1 VVAEALA
8 FDPAVSLHFDVF
20 LLEKLAAR
28 PNQGEISQQQLKKPQ
43 VVRSFVY
50 SSSTGRWENREFVPG
65 RCAPGHLYD
74 AVATPAKY
82 DTYDPTVWSS
92 NYWRGSIYMHCH
104 NDTLMVLSP
113 SCGTYDM
120 VQLPGEPGSPSCFIS
135 LPRKSVL
142 ASYER
147 GIHYAAIIDK
157 LQLRVWILTQST
169 YGKLWWTLAYDVTLS
184 PHCHM
189 IKALTVQEMVRWRP
203 WRIVGSRG
211 GPTKLTKDDDYSDH
225 SDVDDNDDDEEEE
238 EDGCGYSWNSYY
250 EDEDEGGDADSWD
263 EDKDNFIDIDQ
274 GAELL
279 DPPSWRDDC
288 KIVGFHPHKN
298 ALILMI
304 RSAVVV
310 YHLDTSRMQYLG
322 NENQLERCP
331 IQQGRSVNGSFTY
344 RPCYVDVLPYGQ
356 S

>member
-1 VVAEALA
+1 
-8 FDPAVSLHFDVF
+8 
-20 LLEKLAAR
+20 
-28 PNQGEISQQQLKKPQ
+28 
-43 VVRSFVY
+43 
-50 SSSTGRWENREFVPG
+50 
-65 RCAPGHLYD
+65 
-74 AVATPAKY
+74 
-82 DTYDPTVWSS
+82 
-92 NYWRGSIYMHCH
+92 
-104 NDTLMVLSP
+104 
-113 SCGTYDM
+113 
-120 VQLPGEPGSPSCFIS
+120 
-135 LPRKSVL
+135 
-142 ASYER
+142 
-147 GIHYAAIIDK
+147 
-157 LQLRVWILTQST
+157 
-169 YGKLWWTLAYDVTLS
+169 
-184 PHCHM
+184 M

-298 ALILMI
+298 ALILI
-304 RSAVVV
+304 IDFAVIV

-322 NENQLERCP
+322 EDSQLMRNPYTHASC
-331 IQQGRSVNGSFTY
+331 VNGSFTY
-344 RPCYVDVLPYGQ
+344 RPCYADVLTGE
-356 S
+356 